1 MSSAIK
7 KINVKNNTFTVNGET
22 NSLKMYLFIR
32 DVIFISLFETDA
44 GWWGSHRQMDWPAK
58 VGNAHFRLKRI

>member
-7 KINVKNNTFTVNGET
+7 KINVKNNTFTTNGEK

-32 DVIFISLFETDA
+32 DVIFISLFEADA
-44 GWWGSHRQMDWPAK
+44 GWQECLE
-58 VGNAHFRLKRI
+58 VVLKAFLS

>member
-7 KINVKNNTFTVNGET
+7 KINVNNNTFTVKGET

-32 DVIFISLFETDA
+32 EVIFISLFEADA
-44 GWWGSHRQMDWPAK
+44 GWWESDHIAK
-58 VGNAHFRLKRI
+58 KVSRLRLDTVS